1 MPILWGEHLTKRQF
15 LERVGTVAQV
25 GGVRR
30 VRWLEGVED
39 GIEAIELRTGA
50 GLELDILP
58 ARGLDLGAARLN
70 AQPLSWLSSAGF
82 SHPGLTE
89 SAPDAGF
96 LRAFGGGLLTTCGLS
111 NVGDPNVDEG
121 VQYPQHGRA
130 SSTPAFE
137 VAAWGEWIGDEYLMT
152 VRGKT
157 REAVLYGDKLEKTR
171 TIRAKLGEARIE
183 LEDVV
188 ENIGSKP
195 AALMILYH
203 INLGWPL
210 IGPDSWL
217 DAPSVKRTVKIGAGA
232 HWETM
237 PAPDGKASVS
247 VIEHEMRPDPDGW
260 VRLGVSS
267 KAVRLEIAYERA
279 LNRFTQWQQFGAG
292 DYVLGLEPG
301 NVGVQGRASERAA
314 GTLVMLEPGAVQRF
328 KLHFNGGN
336 QA

>member
-1 MPILWGEHLTKRQF
+1 MPTLWGERLTKNQL
-15 LERVGTVAQV
+15 LERVGNVTQV

-50 GLELDILP
+50 GLELEVLP
-58 ARGLDLGAARLN
+58 SRGLDLGAARFN
-70 AQPLSWLSSAGF
+70 GQPLSWLSSAGF
-82 SHPGLTE
+82 AHPGLVDG
-89 SAPDAGF
+89 APDSGF

-111 NVGDPNVDEG
+111 NVGDPNLDEG

-130 SSTPAFE
+130 SSAPAFE

-157 REAVLYGDKLEKTR
+157 REAVLYGDKFEKTR

-195 AALMILYH
+195 AVLMILYH

-210 IGPDSWL
+210 IGPDSRL
-217 DAPSVKRTVKIGAGA
+217 DAPSAKRTVNLGAEA

-237 PAPDGKASVS
+237 PAPDAEASVC
-247 VIEHEMRPDPDGW
+247 VIEHEMRPDADGW
-260 VRLGVSS
+260 VRLGVTSS
-267 KAVRLEIAYERA
+267 TLRLEIAYERA

-301 NVGVQGRASERAA
+301 NVGVRGRASERAA
-314 GTLVMLEPGAVQRF
+314 GTLTMLEPGALQTF
-328 KLHFNGGN
+328 KLHIDAGN
-336 QA
+336 RT